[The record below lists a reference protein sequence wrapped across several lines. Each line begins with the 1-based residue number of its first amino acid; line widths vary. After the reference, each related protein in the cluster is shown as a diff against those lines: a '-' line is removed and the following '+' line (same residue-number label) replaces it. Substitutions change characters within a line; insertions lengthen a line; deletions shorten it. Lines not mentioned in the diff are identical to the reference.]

1 MLKPALGQNSIPKSI
16 LIVGGGTA
24 GWMAASILLHAWRDQ
39 GVKITLVESEDIGII
54 GVGEGSTPALRKF
67 FGYLKVT
74 EREWMPACNATYK
87 AGIQFNGWS
96 TIKGYENY
104 FHPFYSTFD
113 IEHSQDFFQNV
124 NVRRQGF
131 AAEAHPDNYFLAAEL
146 ARQHKAPAP
155 VERELTKHIE
165 YGYHFDSSLLGKFL
179 RDRAKKLG
187 LAHVIDNVTGVKLNG
202 EGEIASVATQA
213 HAELTADFYIDCTGF
228 AGLLINK
235 ALQEPVKSFKENLF
249 NDSAVTITTD
259 IDPQKTSSAT
269 ISTAMP
275 HGWVWKIPLTNR
287 HGNGYVYSAD
297 FISPEQAEI
306 ELRNHLGAA
315 ATQQPTR
322 HLKMRVGRVE
332 NHWKKNCLAVGLS
345 QGFIEPLE
353 ATALAIVQSTL
364 ENFVDSFDQLVTPD
378 TLAKFNDYINSLI
391 DGIRDYIVTHYFL
404 NTRTDTN
411 YWIACREQTKL
422 SDSLQRLISAWD
434 SRENV
439 IDVLFAQ
446 NCQRIY
452 KPESWFCILAGM
464 GRFPEI
470 ENLAPNKSTDS
481 ILKSCRDIA
490 EQMFMD
496 HRQYLKNLPNL

>member
-1 MLKPALGQNSIPKSI
+1 MEQNAIPKSI

-39 GVKITLVESEDIGII
+39 GVNITLVESEDIGII

-67 FGYLKVT
+67 FGYLKVA

-87 AGIQFNGWS
+87 AGIQFSGWS
-96 TIKGYENY
+96 RIKGYENY

-113 IEHSQDFFQNV
+113 IEHAKDFFQQV
-124 NVRRQGF
+124 NARRQGF
-131 AAEAHPDNYFLAAEL
+131 SAEANPDNYFLAAEL

-155 VERELTKHIE
+155 IDRELTKHIE

-187 LAHVIDNVTGVKLNG
+187 LTHIIDNVTSVKLNDDG
-202 EGEIASVATQA
+202 AIASIATQA

-228 AGLLINK
+228 SGLLINK

-249 NDSAVTITTD
+249 NDSAVTIATD

-269 ISTAMP
+269 VSAAMP
-275 HGWVWKIPLTNR
+275 HGWAWKIPLTNR

-297 FISPEQAEI
+297 FISPEQAES

-315 ATQQPTR
+315 AEQQPAR
-322 HLKMRVGRVE
+322 HLKMRVGRIE
-332 NHWKKNCLAVGLS
+332 QHWKKNCLAVGLS

-364 ENFVDSFDQLVTPD
+364 ENFVDSFDQVLTQDVV
-378 TLAKFNDYINSLI
+378 AKFNHYINALI

-404 NTRTDTN
+404 NTRTDTD

-422 SDSLQRLISAWD
+422 SDSLQQLISVWD
-434 SRENV
+434 SQENFM
-439 IDVLFAQ
+439 DVLFAQ
-446 NCQRIY
+446 HRQRIY

-464 GRFPEI
+464 GRFPDI
-470 ENLAPNKSTDS
+470 KKTAA
-481 ILKSCRDIA
+481 LKSIESTLKNNRQLA
-490 EQMFMD
+490 EQMFID
-496 HRQYLKNLPNL
+496 HRQYLHNVASR